1 MYFTELLIIMFLALF
16 IWFWLDSMRI
26 NEIARSIGA
35 KMCSKNNVQFLDDTV
50 HLSGIRIGKNDYGQ
64 TKLLRDYEFE
74 FTNSEMHR
82 YSGRLTLADKSLLAS
97 DMDVY
102 RTDEFE

>member
-1 MYFTELLIIMFLALF
+1 MYFTELFIIMFMAIV

-26 NEIARSIGA
+26 NEIARSVGA
-35 KMCSKNNVQFLDDTV
+35 RMCNRNNVQFLDDTV
-50 HLSGIRIGKNDYGQ
+50 HLCGIRVGKNDYGQ
-64 TKLLRDYEFE
+64 VKLLRDYEFE

-82 YSGRLTLADKSLLAS
+82 YNGRLTLADKSLLSS
-97 DMDVY
+97 DMDAY